1 MIFRPR
7 QKRETLDIKIYLSNQ
22 WNETVFLGVVL
33 DEHLTW
39 LPHINNVT
47 RKISKSIG
55 IIYKASFC
63 LPRQSLKTLY
73 YSLVYPYIQYCVS
86 VLGST
91 YPTNLNRLIVL
102 QKKVVRI
109 IARKPHDAH
118 TDPIFKD
125 LEILKFNCI
134 YRFHVSK
141 VLFQLK
147 NNVLPSDFS
156 AIFFI

>member
-7 QKRETLDIKIYLSNQ
+7 QKRQRTLDIKVYLSSQ
-22 WNETVFLGVVL
+22 EIHQVNETVFLSVVL
-33 DEHLTW
+33 DEHLTR

-63 LPRQSLKTLY
+63 LPQQALKTPY

-86 VLGST
+86 VWGST

-102 QKKVVRI
+102 HKKVVRI
-109 IARKPHDAH
+109 ITRKPHDAH

-125 LEILKFNCI
+125 LEMF
-134 YRFHVSK
+134 
-141 VLFQLK
+141 
-147 NNVLPSDFS
+147 FS
-156 AIFFI
+156 C